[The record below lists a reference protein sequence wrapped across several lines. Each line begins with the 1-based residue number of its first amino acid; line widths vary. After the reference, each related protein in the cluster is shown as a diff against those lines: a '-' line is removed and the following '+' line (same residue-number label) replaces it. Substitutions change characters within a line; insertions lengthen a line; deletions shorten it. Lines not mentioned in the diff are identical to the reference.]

1 MGPLL
6 LVSLSLLA
14 WAEEEETLPSQPSG
28 LPEGVL
34 LRMRPPWPAGL
45 ARLSPPAAKA
55 VRESPDNAFVEFAST
70 REGWRALVAG
80 GAFVQLVS
88 FNLTQF
94 YAGRA
99 EEEARSG
106 GRRLGEGQGMEV
118 EVELKGSMGGY
129 FTNAE
134 VVAELERL
142 TSLYPSWVSRGM
154 EIGKTRRKVPILLY
168 CVTQGDAQGRS
179 HLSPDLIP
187 IVQARSCSG
196 GCHRFT
202 PGPLLHRPPSVHH
215 QV

>member
-1 MGPLL
+1 MTISARMGPLL

-14 WAEEEETLPSQPSG
+14 WAEVEETLPSQPSS

-55 VRESPDNAFVEFAST
+55 VRESPDSAFIEFASN

-80 GAFVQLVS
+80 GAVVQLVS

-154 EIGKTRRKVPILLY
+154 EIGKTRRNVPILLY
-168 CVTQGDAQGRS
+168 CVTQGDAQGDPTS
-179 HLSPDLIP
+179 HP
-187 IVQARSCSG
+187 
-196 GCHRFT
+196 T
-202 PGPLLHRPPSVHH
+202 
-215 QV
+215 